1 MHTAQFILA
10 LAFGWFLA
18 DHLGHS
24 WPWIALLTVS
34 ASAAITLLALVV
46 QHWSLPPAARSRRGL
61 TVFPGQL
68 TWLFWPRVLSP
79 LSPSCSFGSGSAELT
94 KFVE

>member
-1 MHTAQFILA
+1 MHTAQFIFA

-34 ASAAITLLALVV
+34 VSAVITFLALVV

-61 TVFPGQL
+61 TVFQGQL
-68 TWLFWPRVLSP
+68 TWLFFGTMATSLVTAVAVVLIRQR
-79 LSPSCSFGSGSAELT
+79 LR
-94 KFVE
+94 